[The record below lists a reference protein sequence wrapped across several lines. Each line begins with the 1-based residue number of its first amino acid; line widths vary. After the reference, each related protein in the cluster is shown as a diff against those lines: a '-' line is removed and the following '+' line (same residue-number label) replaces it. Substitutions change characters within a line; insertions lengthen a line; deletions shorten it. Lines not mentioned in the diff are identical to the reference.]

1 MESRINILI
10 SQLGEL
16 RIKKNIDIAEYTES
30 KTSAIAK
37 LFFLAVSNRELVR
50 AMELCIELKIPYLVF
65 GAGSK
70 IRADEIEKCEGLVI
84 KNRADQIK
92 IAGVKGKMTSQ
103 GLGVEQ
109 AVVEAESGA
118 SLKKLSEFAQFQKLI
133 GLEKIGELPGTIG
146 GNLKINFPLQVLT
159 SQVVVYDED
168 GDQHTKKVDEL
179 HHADVIVSAHFKLAA
194 GF

>member
-65 GAGSK
+65 GAG
-70 IRADEIEKCEGLVI
+70 I

-103 GLGVEQ
+103 GWGVEQ